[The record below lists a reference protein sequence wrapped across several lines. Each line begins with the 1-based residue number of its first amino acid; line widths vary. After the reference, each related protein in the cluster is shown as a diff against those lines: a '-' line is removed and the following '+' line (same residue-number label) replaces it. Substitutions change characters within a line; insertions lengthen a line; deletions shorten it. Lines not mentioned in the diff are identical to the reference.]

1 MAEVQKQTRLSKAC
15 IDDLKEEQ
23 MRGMLNIY
31 ALQRR
36 KVTAARAKQ
45 KLDQLHILKQTMPV
59 LNNLIESAGNFEVA
73 LDLIQNATEVIEKEL
88 KNAKICE

>member
-1 MAEVQKQTRLSKAC
+1 
-15 IDDLKEEQ
+15 

-45 KLDQLHILKQTMPV
+45 KLDQLNVLRQTMPV

-73 LDLIQNATEVIEKEL
+73 LDLIQNATDMIEKEL
-88 KNAKICE
+88 RNAKICTTFKDQLETYKYKCT

>member
-1 MAEVQKQTRLSKAC
+1 
-15 IDDLKEEQ
+15 
-23 MRGMLNIY
+23 MLNIY

-45 KLDQLHILKQTMPV
+45 KLDQLNVLRQTMPV

-73 LDLIQNATEVIEKEL
+73 LDLI
-88 KNAKICE
+88 

>member
-1 MAEVQKQTRLSKAC
+1 
-15 IDDLKEEQ
+15 

-36 KVTAARAKQ
+36 KIAAARAKQ
-45 KLDQLHILKQTMPV
+45 KLEQINVIRKAMPI

-73 LDLIQNATEVIEKEL
+73 LDLIQNADDMINNEL
-88 KNAKICE
+88 YNAKVCESFKQ

>member
-1 MAEVQKQTRLSKAC
+1 
-15 IDDLKEEQ
+15 

-36 KVTAARAKQ
+36 KIAAARAKQ
-45 KLDQLHILKQTMPV
+45 KLEQLNVIRKAMPI

-73 LDLIQNATEVIEKEL
+73 LDLI
-88 KNAKICE
+88 